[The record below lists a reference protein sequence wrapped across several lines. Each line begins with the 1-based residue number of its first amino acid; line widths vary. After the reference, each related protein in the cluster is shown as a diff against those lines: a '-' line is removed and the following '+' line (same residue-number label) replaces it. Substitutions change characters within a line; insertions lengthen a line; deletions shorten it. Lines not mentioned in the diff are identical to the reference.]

1 MARSRVINPFAD
13 LCFFLGNWQISE
25 HHAVVRTQPL
35 QTEAERQNGV
45 FATTHWSVV
54 LAARPPHSPGALE
67 SLEKLCRAYW
77 YPLYAFVRRQGA
89 SAEDAED
96 LTQAFFAHLLSKDFL
111 SGVGPEKGRFRSFLL
126 ACLKHF
132 LADEWAKARRL
143 KRGGASPALSLDI
156 EQAEERYQTESRLEP
171 SADEMYERRWA
182 LDLLARVLDR
192 LRQEAVPAG
201 KTAVFD
207 QLQGCLLGERPD
219 ETYAQI
225 GAKLG
230 MSESGVK
237 VTVHRLR
244 QRYRELLREEIAHT
258 VGDPGEIEEELRY
271 LFAVVSR
278 R

>member
-1 MARSRVINPFAD
+1 M
-13 LCFFLGNWQISE
+13 
-25 HHAVVRTQPL
+25 RTVPRH
-35 QTEAERQNGV
+35 TEPEEQAGV

-54 LAARPPHSPGALE
+54 LAATHVHSPRARE
-67 SLEKLCRAYW
+67 ALEKLCRTYW

-96 LTQAFFAHLLSKDFL
+96 FTQAFFTHLLRKDFL
-111 SGVGPEKGRFRSFLL
+111 SDVRPEKGRFRSFLL

-132 LADEWAKARRL
+132 LADEWDKARRL

-156 EQAEERYQTESRLEP
+156 EQAEERYQLESRSEP
-171 SADEMYERRWA
+171 SADQLYERRWA
-182 LDLLARVLDR
+182 LDLLALVLDR
-192 LRQEAVPAG
+192 LRQEAVQAG
-201 KTAVFD
+201 KAAVFD

-219 ETYAQI
+219 ETYAEI
-225 GAKLG
+225 GARLG
-230 MSESGVK
+230 LSQSAVK

-244 QRYRELLREEIAHT
+244 QRYGELLREEIAHT
-258 VGDPGEIEEELRY
+258 VAEPGEIEEELRY